1 MFNRAHFESLLFI
14 MIKDQQSIKMAN
26 ILWVMF
32 KSLFLISLLIL
43 IISLFVMYF
52 SMNESVAR
60 VLTFLSMLLGIA
72 YAGYETAESLPKA
85 KKIMSFLISILI
97 SFILIV
103 LSILIKRRV
112 DVSKYY
118 IYLVIIGPVIGL
130 LMGFLSSAKKT
141 RHRPKKR

>member
-1 MFNRAHFESLLFI
+1 
-14 MIKDQQSIKMAN
+14 
-26 ILWVMF
+26 
-32 KSLFLISLLIL
+32 
-43 IISLFVMYF
+43 
-52 SMNESVAR
+52 
-60 VLTFLSMLLGIA
+60 
-72 YAGYETAESLPKA
+72 
-85 KKIMSFLISILI
+85 MSFLISILI